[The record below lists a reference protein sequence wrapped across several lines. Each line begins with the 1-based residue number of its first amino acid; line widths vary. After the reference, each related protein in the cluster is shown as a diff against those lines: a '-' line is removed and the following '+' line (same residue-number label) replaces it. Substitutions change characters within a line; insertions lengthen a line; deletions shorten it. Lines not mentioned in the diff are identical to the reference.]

1 MGHGLLLVSYL
12 PKGDIFWQ
20 DDLMLHLYFQHQDQ
34 MDLLI
39 AVEPGVNI
47 TFLSFLK
54 IIGKLLMY
62 IMNRGK
68 CFNSL
73 ALLFRISP

>member
-1 MGHGLLLVSYL
+1 MGHGLLLVSNL

-20 DDLMLHLYFQHQDQ
+20 DDLMLHLYFRRQDQ
-34 MDLLI
+34 MDSLI

-54 IIGKLLMY
+54 IIGKL
-62 IMNRGK
+62 
-68 CFNSL
+68 
-73 ALLFRISP
+73 